1 VALGIAGPERALV
14 TGDEGQLALVVT
26 NLVENAVQY
35 TPRGG
40 TVGVEIAR
48 KGGTVRLTVADTG
61 IGITPTDLGRVFDR
75 FYRTDPARGRNAGGS
90 GLGLAIS
97 KAIVEAHGGRVWAV
111 SEPGRGTRFTVEL
124 AGRPESASPS
134 PDPRAVARA

>member
-1 VALGIAGPERALV
+1 VALRITCPERAVV

-35 TPRGG
+35 TPQGG
-40 TVGVEIAR
+40 AVGVEIAR
-48 KGGTVRLTVADTG
+48 SGGTVRLTVADTG
-61 IGITPTDLGRVFDR
+61 IGIPPEDLGRVFDR

-97 KAIVEAHGGRVWAV
+97 KAIVGAHGGRILAV
-111 SEPGRGTRFTVEL
+111 SNPGRGSRFTVEL
-124 AGRPESASPS
+124 AERPEVPS
-134 PDPRAVARA
+134 LEPDARAAARA